1 MLFFLIHN
9 AYYNSYFPK
18 SDENFKKK
26 NEDSHLLSFS
36 ILKNL
41 SLFVNLFAHSFF
53 LYLSSISSWQP
64 LSLSLSLSLSQKPI
78 KLGSKLFVFFPQLL
92 M

>member
-1 MLFFLIHN
+1 MHITILIFQN
-9 AYYNSYFPK
+9 QMK
-18 SDENFKKK
+18 IQKKK
-26 NEDSHLLSFS
+26 MRILTLLSFS

-64 LSLSLSLSLSQKPI
+64 LSLSLSLSQKPI
-78 KLGSKLFVFFPQLL
+78 KLWTKLFVFFPQLL